1 MTNLLE
7 KNLNYISKYNPEL
20 AEKIRNHNNLDAN
33 YEINPAKSGDSIL
46 YKNNI
51 PVDDSMDPVWHAL
64 ESYSK
69 LEFKSIRSI
78 TVLLGIGLGYTF
90 KEFAKRYEGKIVL
103 HEPNLEFL
111 RIAFE
116 FVDFSEE
123 LSNKNIMVTHTHED
137 IKKAYKILFF
147 KGYKFNFLPSNY
159 YLLEDNSYL
168 QEFTNKI
175 NNNHGLFEQNFNNL
189 WKKNYFW
196 TTLLFQDI
204 PYVINN
210 QDMHVL
216 KNKFKNKPA
225 VILSAGPSLDKNIEN
240 LKPYRDKVIVFCVGV
255 AFKASV
261 KHGIIPDFVAVIDNK
276 KEIIDIPELSEVNLI
291 ASTNTF
297 ERIFELK
304 PKRFF
309 NHHNKNTPACVWL
322 AKVLGITDLDEYET
336 AGTVA
341 INCLYA
347 AKLMGCDKIILVG
360 QDLAY
365 TDNKCYSQDSAHAGF
380 SVNESKEV
388 EFEFDK
394 NEDTRKAH
402 KEFLSKDLLYVK
414 GLNGENLL
422 TRPDYYTFILYFEE
436 IAEKYASE
444 IKLINAT
451 EGGAYLKGY
460 EHITLQEALEKNTG
474 EEINVEEVLKDTQL
488 TALDISKR
496 NKKALKELKNM
507 ITNYNDA
514 KKIIDFV
521 FKKGIV
527 PYLNFDFKAP
537 FNYFKTNSVLNIQL
551 KAIENSAYLSNEE
564 KIILSEWINLKW
576 GNLNPNFSENIWN
589 SMHNLLIQ
597 NPGKFSN
604 SLKIMKDNYFKV
616 KEILNLNPYYKMIF
630 LTDLLD
636 IDNEIKDFENN
647 DENLIRLS
655 YRMSMLYLDL
665 YYYGPIYNE
674 TIIVKLIDKLE
685 KTEHTRIQ

>member
-1 MTNLLE
+1 M
-7 KNLNYISKYNPEL
+7 
-20 AEKIRNHNNLDAN
+20 
-33 YEINPAKSGDSIL
+33 
-46 YKNNI
+46 
-51 PVDDSMDPVWHAL
+51 
-64 ESYSK
+64 
-69 LEFKSIRSI
+69 
-78 TVLLGIGLGYTF
+78 
-90 KEFAKRYEGKIVL
+90 
-103 HEPNLEFL
+103 
-111 RIAFE
+111 
-116 FVDFSEE
+116 
-123 LSNKNIMVTHTHED
+123 
-137 IKKAYKILFF
+137 
-147 KGYKFNFLPSNY
+147 
-159 YLLEDNSYL
+159 
-168 QEFTNKI
+168 
-175 NNNHGLFEQNFNNL
+175 
-189 WKKNYFW
+189 
-196 TTLLFQDI
+196 
-204 PYVINN
+204 
-210 QDMHVL
+210 
-216 KNKFKNKPA
+216 
-225 VILSAGPSLDKNIEN
+225 
-240 LKPYRDKVIVFCVGV
+240 
-255 AFKASV
+255 
-261 KHGIIPDFVAVIDNK
+261 
-276 KEIIDIPELSEVNLI
+276 I